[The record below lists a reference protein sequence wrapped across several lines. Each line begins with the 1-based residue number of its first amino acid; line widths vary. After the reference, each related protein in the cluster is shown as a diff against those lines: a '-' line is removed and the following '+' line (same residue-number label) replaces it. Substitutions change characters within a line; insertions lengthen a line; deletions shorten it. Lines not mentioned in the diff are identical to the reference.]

1 MDQIKIGKFIASCR
15 MEQSMTQATL
25 AEKLS
30 SEDYDFVISLVDRL
44 SDNTEAK
51 GLRIMSED
59 DLVAELTESIESSD
73 KGNTRSAQEVSVSMR
88 EKYVV

>member
-1 MDQIKIGKFIASCR
+1 MNEEDEFMSTIELVKKI
-15 MEQSMTQATL
+15 
-25 AEKLS
+25 EKLS

>member
-1 MDQIKIGKFIASCR
+1 MDQIKI
-15 MEQSMTQATL
+15 
-25 AEKLS
+25 EKLS

>member
-1 MDQIKIGKFIASCR
+1 
-15 MEQSMTQATL
+15 
-25 AEKLS
+25 
-30 SEDYDFVISLVDRL
+30 
-44 SDNTEAK
+44 
-51 GLRIMSED
+51 MSED